1 MSRRATR
8 GRRLLLRLAA
18 ALAWSSAGA
27 AGAHEAALPRFDFT
41 PPAPGSYRLERIMPA
56 PRGMVLD
63 VDGRPQ
69 PLARF
74 TTGRITL
81 LSFIYTACRDP
92 GGCPLAYH
100 AMEELK
106 QHIAADGTLA
116 GRVRFVTLSF
126 DPSRDTPKVM
136 KLYGGSHVKRS
147 AALDWYFLTTASP
160 RALAPILAGFA
171 QDVASPEDPALGA
184 YSHVLKVFLLDRD
197 GMVREI
203 YSTSF
208 LYVPVML
215 NDLRTLALEEDA
227 GR

>member
-1 MSRRATR
+1 VSLRATR
-8 GRRLLLRLAA
+8 GIPLLLCLAA
-18 ALAWSSAGA
+18 AGA
-27 AGAHEAALPRFDFT
+27 ASAHEATLPQFDFT

-56 PRGMVLD
+56 PQGTVLD
-63 VDGRPQ
+63 ADGRPQ
-69 PLARF
+69 PLSRY

-81 LSFIYTACRDP
+81 LSFIYTTCRDP

-106 QHIAADGTLA
+106 QHIAADAALSGK
-116 GRVRFVTLSF
+116 VRFVTLSF

-171 QDVASPEDPALGA
+171 QDVAPADNPALGA
-184 YSHVLKVFLLDRD
+184 YSHVLKVFLLDRE
-197 GMVREI
+197 GTVREI

-208 LYVPVML
+208 LYVPAML
-215 NDLRTLALEEDA
+215 NDLRTLALEQDA